1 MFQLQKSLSNS
12 ENERRVVSERFE
24 STQQN
29 LAEMRRN
36 NQILQDQVSRL
47 NNELANNEVQRSGLE
62 SQLRLAQWPQESTM
76 GAHQEEELHRQLQT
90 VQRERSELRGKVDN
104 LNNKVRQLEAE
115 RRNIDRQSAVKGD
128 RGDRGK
134 TYERPEKY
142 ESDSAITELDRCEQ
156 ENREL
161 KHKIASL
168 EAELNEKESEL
179 LRLRTLRTGLDS
191 KFDRAE
197 VERYRAA
204 QLQAERLLEAREQ
217 SHRQQVA
224 RLENQVTF
232 SVIIGIG

>member
-1 MFQLQKSLSNS
+1 
-12 ENERRVVSERFE
+12 
-24 STQQN
+24 
-29 LAEMRRN
+29 MRRN

-115 RRNIDRQSAVKGD
+115 RRNIERQSAVKS
-128 RGDRGK
+128 DRGK

-142 ESDSAITELDRCEQ
+142 EADSAITELDRCEQ
-156 ENREL
+156 ENRDL

-224 RLENQVTF
+224 RLENQVTIL
-232 SVIIGIG
+232 VD